1 MMAKRKLF
9 KATRTHFF
17 AYRYFSVSI
26 IVCVGAL
33 LSVIAFLSV
42 RHWQITRVN
51 TQLQKQADT
60 VAKYLQKNADSNF
73 EPLLAVDDFY
83 SASKA
88 EVSRQEFSNLA
99 KRILLRHPSIEL
111 LAWTPRITHSNRAIF
126 EAAIRNEGYN
136 DYQISEQQTE
146 GIMVRSAVRAEYFP
160 FAYIE
165 PLNHY
170 EFNLGVDLAS
180 EENRRTT
187 LEIARDKGTLATT
200 GRLAIAKNKV
210 GFMVMMPVYQKNQPY
225 NTLQARRD
233 NLKGF
238 AVGLFLFP
246 NFIKSILGNVDVKN
260 INFVFYDETASS
272 SERFLALY
280 HSESGKVFTEL
291 EKEKTTITQTK
302 WLCLNNSCVRRFK
315 VGDRLWSVHIL
326 PSDKYF
332 GENKLWLSWIFLT
345 GGLALTGSLA
355 VYAVRYEQHST
366 RIEQLVQEL
375 SQANF
380 EIRSLSR
387 ISDSLQACLSLEEA
401 YRVIPR
407 LVQKLFPLH
416 SGIIYTISSSGNIVE
431 AATTWGQNLASQL
444 IFSPNDCWGIRCG
457 RPHLFENTYS
467 GLACSHFTQPVAE
480 ECYCVPMMAQG
491 ETLGLFYLQAPERG
505 KFTEAK
511 QQLAVTVAEHI
522 ALALANLRLRET
534 LKNQSIRDPLTGLF
548 NRRYLEESLEREL
561 LRAERQKHSVGV
573 IMIDIDHFKKLNDTF
588 GHEAGDIVLQ
598 ELAVFLQGS
607 IRGSDIACRYGGE
620 EFTLILPEAT
630 LEVTKQRAEQ
640 LREGAKHLH
649 VHYRRQPIGR
659 ITLSLGVASFPGQ
672 ASSASAVLRAADE
685 ALYKAKSTGRDCV
698 QIAS

>member
-9 KATRTHFF
+9 KAARTHFV
-17 AYRYFSVSI
+17 ASRYFSASI
-26 IVCVGAL
+26 IVCAGAL
-33 LSVIAFLSV
+33 LSVIAFLSA
-42 RHWQITRVN
+42 RHWQIARVN
-51 TQLQKQADT
+51 TQVQKQADT
-60 VAKYLQKNADSNF
+60 IVKYLQKNTDSNF

-83 SASKA
+83 SASKG

-99 KRILLRHPSIEL
+99 KRILSRHPSVEL
-111 LAWTPRITHSNRAIF
+111 LAWTPRITHPNRSIF
-126 EAAIRNEGYN
+126 EASIRNEGYN
-136 DYQISEQQTE
+136 NYQIYEQQTE
-146 GIMVRSAVRAEYFP
+146 GTMVRSSVRAEYFP

-165 PLNHY
+165 PLNQY
-170 EFNLGVDLAS
+170 EFPFGVDLAS
-180 EENRRTT
+180 EEKRKTA
-187 LEIARDKGTLATT
+187 LEIARDRGTLATT
-200 GRLAIAKNKV
+200 GRMVLAKNKV
-210 GFMVMMPVYQKNQPY
+210 GFMVMVPVYQKNQPY

-238 AVGLFLFP
+238 GVGLFLFP
-246 NFIKSILGNVDVKN
+246 NFLKSILGNVDAKN
-260 INFVFYDETASS
+260 LNFVFYDETASS
-272 SERFLALY
+272 SKQFLAFY
-280 HSESGKVFTEL
+280 NSESGKIVTEL
-291 EKEKTTITQTK
+291 EKEKTIISGTK
-302 WLCLNNSCVRRFK
+302 WLCANNSCVRRFK
-315 VGDRLWSVHIL
+315 VADRLWSVNIL

-332 GENKLWLSWIFLT
+332 GENQLWLSWIFLT

-355 VYAVRYEQHST
+355 VYAIRYQQHST

-431 AATTWGQNLASQL
+431 AATTWGNNLASQL
-444 IFSPNDCWGIRCG
+444 VFSPNDCWGIRCG

-467 GLACSHFTQPVAE
+467 SLACSHFTQPVAE

-491 ETLGLFYLQAPERG
+491 EALGLFYLQAPERG

-659 ITLSLGVASFPGQ
+659 ITLSLGVASFPSE

-685 ALYKAKSTGRDCV
+685 ALYKAKSTGRDRV